1 MDTPNKEH
9 LSVLINHDVI
19 IVLLIKVTFVVP
31 VSVLYLEFPFDDYL
45 VVVCHV
51 MKLKLV
57 ERV

>member
-51 MKLKLV
+51 MD
-57 ERV
+57 